1 MRSPQ
6 PSAGPALRE
15 HRHRLELPPGHPTE
29 RHAQPHRPEAGV
41 TLPEPADQV
50 VIAARRCGAVQVRP
64 YLDRHTLGQRVEH
77 AADADT
83 LDEIAQPR
91 LVALLARPFVA
102 KQVQQRTRDIHHLVR
117 AHQHGQQPRQARVRS
132 LGAADEHLKEGV
144 AAGAAGEKADVL
156 RPEMQRVVGRAVQA
170 DVELTRQVGVVAV
183 ADEQR
188 RHGAAQP
195 SSIDQLVGEHTAE
208 RVSENVADVV
218 VAGLLRGQ
226 PDGGQPVGHRRHVAN
241 REPLHLEV
249 CTRRH
254 VYDAVAVVVGDGRH
268 LPRLRRGQLAG
279 RNPDPIH
286 VAARFVPLAVEEA
299 VPLHPLQVRGGNL
312 LHRRPSRGVPEHVG
326 PDVEPVLL
334 RLPDLGGVGHRVALS
349 LPRATGC

>member
-15 HRHRLELPPGHPTE
+15 HCHRLELPPGHPAE
-29 RHAQPHRPEAGV
+29 RHAQPHRPQAGV

-50 VIAARRCGAVQVRP
+50 VIPARRRGAVQVRP

-77 AADADT
+77 VADADT

-91 LVALLARPFVA
+91 LMALLARPFVA
-102 KQVQQRTRDIHHLVR
+102 KQVQQRTRDIHHLLR
-117 AHQHGQQPRQARVRS
+117 TDQHRQAPGQVRVRS

-144 AAGAAGEKADVL
+144 AAGAAGKKTDVL
-156 RPEMQRVVGRAVQA
+156 RPEMQRLVAGAIQA
-170 DVELTRQVGVVAV
+170 DVEFPRQVGVVAV

-195 SSIDQLVGEHTAE
+195 TCIDQLIGEHTAE
-208 RVSENVADVV
+208 RVSEHVPDIV

-241 REPLHLEV
+241 LDPLHLEV
-249 CTRRH
+249 CARRH
-254 VYDAVAVVVGDGRH
+254 VYDAVTVVVRDGRH
-268 LPRLRRGQLAG
+268 LARLRRGQLTG
-279 RNPDPIH
+279 GNPDPVH
-286 VAARFVPLAVEEA
+286 VAARIVPLAVEEA
-299 VPLHPLQVRGGNL
+299 VPLHPLQVRGSDL
-312 LHRRPSRGVPEHVG
+312 LHRRSGRGV
-326 PDVEPVLL
+326 L
-334 RLPDLGGVGHRVALS
+334 
-349 LPRATGC
+349 